1 MTRLLVTGG
10 AGFIGSNFVHYMLR
24 THPDWQITNLD
35 KLTYAGNLENLKD
48 VEHDKRYRFIKGD
61 IADRESVSDMFS
73 DGFDVVVNFA
83 AESHVD
89 RSIADASP
97 FIETNVRGTQVLLE
111 AVRQYGVGRYLQ
123 VSTDEVYGALGE
135 EGKFSETS
143 PIAPNSP
150 YAASKACGDFLCRAY
165 WRTYDLPIIVT
176 RGSNNYGPFQF
187 PEKLIPLVVT
197 NAMENK
203 TVPVYGQG
211 LNVRD
216 WIYVDD
222 HCRGL
227 DAVIEKGR
235 VGEVYNIG
243 GNSEQ
248 SNIELVRS
256 ILDILNKPHS
266 LISFV
271 SDRPGHDYRYALDTR
286 KISNELGWKPTY
298 SLEQAL
304 KSTVNWY
311 LEHETWWRKIK
322 SGEYAKYYREMYSS
336 RKNEVCNH
344 RS

>member
-48 VEHDKRYRFIKGD
+48 VEHDKSYRFIKGD
-61 IADRESVSDMFS
+61 IADRESIGRLFS
-73 DGFDVVVNFA
+73 EGFDIVVNFA

-89 RSIADASP
+89 RSIADATP
-97 FIETNVRGTQVLLE
+97 FVETNIKGTQVLLE
-111 AVRQYGVGRYLQ
+111 AVRQYGVRRYIQ
-123 VSTDEVYGALGE
+123 VSTDEVYGSLGKE
-135 EGKFSETS
+135 NKFSEAS
-143 PIAPNSP
+143 AIAPNSP
-150 YAASKACGDFLCRAY
+150 YAASKAAGDFLCRAY

-203 TVPVYGQG
+203 SIPVYGQG

-227 DAVIEKGR
+227 DAVIEKGKA
-235 VGEVYNIG
+235 GEVYNIG

-248 SNIELVRS
+248 TNIGLVRL
-256 ILDILNKPHS
+256 ILDILNKPYS

-271 SDRPGHDYRYALDTR
+271 ADRPGHDYRYALDTT
-286 KISNELGWKPTY
+286 KIAGELGWKPVY
-298 SLEQAL
+298 PLQEAL
-304 KSTVNWY
+304 KSTVHWY
-311 LEHETWWRKIK
+311 LEHELWWRKIK
-322 SGEYAKYYREMYSS
+322 SGEYAQYYREMYVS
-336 RKNEVCNH
+336 R
-344 RS
+344 